1 MESAKAHV
9 SCCLTVK
16 NINRQIFLVKRDER
30 VDARSGKPT
39 GDGVSIKDVYEEFN
53 GRVADRYKILEHKSK
68 MSVKNYAFE
77 HADVPESGEFLE
89 VQYSAA
95 KYPALPADL
104 KGETFSRVFGANQ
117 VPIHHIRVQP
127 ICTHLVDPLITFT
140 EMGRGFDKVP

>member
-1 MESAKAHV
+1 MFVESAKAHV

-39 GDGVSIKDVYEEFN
+39 GDEVSIKDVYEEFN
-53 GRVADRYKILEHKSK
+53 GKVADRYKILEHKSK

-95 KYPALPADL
+95 KYPALPSDL

-117 VPIHHIRVQP
+117 VRIHPIRVQP
-127 ICTHLVDPLITFT
+127 IWLIH
-140 EMGRGFDKVP
+140 